1 MVLAVPH
8 EKAAPLIPAGAL
20 PEQTVAGWA
29 GLGASPIVNVHVI
42 YDRPVM
48 DLPFVAAIDSPVQW
62 VFDRTRI
69 SGMDRPGPLK
79 HQYLAISLSAA
90 DQYADTPVAELREQF
105 LPALAELFPAARDAR
120 VTEFFVTRE
129 RRATFRQAPGSGALR
144 PKAATARPGLVLAGA
159 WTDTGWPDTMEG
171 AVRSGLAAA
180 AELRRTV
187 LTSASTARWG
197 TSVTAVM
204 PEGVALARDLVGPAM
219 ESAIARLTP
228 DVRVVAAYHLGLAD
242 AAGNPMRSGSGKALR
257 PALALLS
264 ARAAGAPPERGVTAA
279 VAVELV
285 HNFSLLHDDIMDND
299 TERRHRPTAW
309 TVFGVGAAI
318 LAGDALLALAQ
329 DLLLEDDTLKGA
341 WAARCLSA
349 AVLRLIGGQ
358 GADLAFEKR
367 DDVTLA
373 ECLDMAGDKT
383 AALMACACSI
393 GAVHLGAPPTLAMAL
408 AGFGAHVGLAFQ
420 LTDDLLGIW
429 GAPEV
434 TGKPVRADLRARK
447 KSLPVVAALNS
458 GQPEAAELR
467 ALLTSPEALT
477 EADLVRAADLVVA
490 AGGKDW
496 AESEADAQLAAA
508 NASLASIDLPADVRA
523 ELTAIAEFITART
536 W

>member
-1 MVLAVPH
+1 M
-8 EKAAPLIPAGAL
+8 
-20 PEQTVAGWA
+20 
-29 GLGASPIVNVHVI
+29 
-42 YDRPVM
+42 
-48 DLPFVAAIDSPVQW
+48 
-62 VFDRTRI
+62 
-69 SGMDRPGPLK
+69 
-79 HQYLAISLSAA
+79 
-90 DQYADTPVAELREQF
+90 
-105 LPALAELFPAARDAR
+105 
-120 VTEFFVTRE
+120 
-129 RRATFRQAPGSGALR
+129 
-144 PKAATARPGLVLAGA
+144 
-159 WTDTGWPDTMEG
+159 
-171 AVRSGLAAA
+171 
-180 AELRRTV
+180 
-187 LTSASTARWG
+187 
-197 TSVTAVM
+197 
-204 PEGVALARDLVGPAM
+204 ARDLVGPAM

-228 DVRVVAAYHLGLAD
+228 DVRVVAAYHLGFAD
-242 AAGNPMRSGSGKALR
+242 AAGNPIRSGGAGQVGGKALR

-329 DLLLEDDTLKGA
+329 DMLLENGHPQGA

-349 AVLRLIGGQ
+349 AVQRLIGGQ
-358 GADLAFEKR
+358 GSDLAFEKR

-447 KSLPVVAALNS
+447 KSLPVVAALT
-458 GQPEAAELR
+458 GG
-467 ALLTSPEALT
+467 T
-477 EADLVRAADLVVA
+477 A
-490 AGGKDW
+490 AGQELAAILARPDALSEEDLRHAAHLVEEAGGRAW
-496 AESEADAQLAAA
+496 AESEADSQLAAA
-508 NASLASIDLPADVRA
+508 TTCLNETQMPDDVRSEFA
-523 ELTAIAEFITART
+523 AIAGFITVRQS
-536 W
+536 